1 MKLKQVN
8 ELLKTHLVRRK
19 VDPRVLEISN
29 TEPASGNTIRQF
41 SELKEGINQDNA
53 KKIVLEV
60 KKLKLKVQVKIQ
72 GNELRVD
79 GKKKMISKRQF
90 QPLKILILVFL

>member
-8 ELLKTHLVRRK
+8 ELLKTHLV
-19 VDPRVLEISN
+19 ECFN
-29 TEPASGNTIRQF
+29 QPASGNTIRQF

-60 KKLKLKVQVKIQ
+60 KKLNLKFKLKFKEM
-72 GNELRVD
+72 N
-79 GKKKMISKRQF
+79 
-90 QPLKILILVFL
+90 